1 MRVPLKWLRDYVDIE
16 LTPEE
21 LAERLTLLGM
31 EVKGIE
37 EWGADWRSV
46 VVGELLTVE
55 RHPRAD
61 RLSLTTVRVGAGEPL
76 EIVCGATNIAP
87 GQRVPVALP
96 GAVLPGGRKIEL
108 AQKMGVTSNG
118 MLCSGAELELTGDAD
133 GILILAPSAPLGV
146 SLQELYGDIVLD
158 VDVKPNR
165 GDALCL
171 VGLAREVAAATG
183 AQVRWPDTTVAES
196 GRPIS
201 ERLTLQVQDSALCSR
216 LVARWVSGVHVGPSP
231 EQVQMRLRAAG
242 MRPISNVVDAANYV
256 MLELGKPTHTFD
268 AAAVHDGQLIVRT
281 ARPGE
286 RLETLDHVDRALD
299 ADTLVIADPAGALA
313 IAGIMGSAASE
324 VGEGTTDVI
333 VESAIFD
340 PSSIRRTG
348 QRHALRSEASLRFEK
363 GQEPRLARLGADR
376 VAQLVAAWTGG
387 SVAPGRLDSA
397 PVEPEDGRLTFRP
410 ARVNRLLGTDLTAVE
425 QRELLARVGL
435 TSAPASGPELIAIAQ
450 GPRPRQVEAAADD
463 TVVATVPS
471 WRRDLA
477 IEADIA
483 EEIARVRGYELVP
496 AVLPHTPM
504 PTYRPSPLDVRH
516 QVRDTL
522 AGAGLSEVVTSA
534 LVSPRLAEAFPAP
547 HSRLNLPLPS
557 PLPSPLPTVPLF
569 TVQGEESAGGEV
581 IGLTNPLSSQHAVL
595 RQSLVGSLL
604 EVLAGNLRNGRER
617 VAIFEIGKGYGRIGE
632 DSREWWRLGFALCGT
647 AEPPAWNRS
656 ARPYD
661 LHDAKGIVELLCARL
676 GFGLP
681 NYTPL
686 VDEPTLHPG
695 RAARVVA
702 PHIGGWTSCRADPG
716 EVPSNVAGQV
726 GEVHP
731 SVLNAWDIRVERAI
745 VGELAIAGLS
755 GGPGPG
761 LGASG
766 ARSFGAGL
774 GQGLPV
780 RAVPIARH
788 PAVERDIAVVVPANT
803 PAAAVAA
810 TIWGAAGPLLSSC
823 RLFDLYRGAPLA
835 GDEKSLAQ
843 RLVFQAADRTLTDAE
858 VDDAIAAITAA
869 LVAELGARLRS

>member
-1 MRVPLKWLRDYVDIE
+1 MRVPLNWLRDYVDIE

-31 EVKGIE
+31 EVQGIE

-133 GILILAPSAPLGV
+133 GILILAQDAPLGV
-146 SLQELYGDIVLD
+146 SLQELYGDVVLD

-201 ERLTLQVQDSALCSR
+201 ERLTLQVEDPALCSR

-231 EQVQMRLRAAG
+231 EHVQMRLRAAG

-281 ARPGE
+281 ARAGE
-286 RLETLDHVDRALD
+286 RLETLDHVERALD
-299 ADTLVIADPAGALA
+299 SDTLLIADPAGALA
-313 IAGIMGSAASE
+313 IAGIMGGAASE

-333 VESAIFD
+333 VESALFD
-340 PSSIRRTG
+340 PISIRRTG
-348 QRHALRSEASLRFEK
+348 QRLALRSEASLRFEK

-376 VAQLVAAWTGG
+376 VARLVAAWAGG

-397 PVEPEDGRLTFRP
+397 PVEPEDGRLAFRP
-410 ARVNRLLGTDLTAVE
+410 GRVNRLLGTDLTVVE

-435 TSAPASGPELIAIAQ
+435 SSVPASGPELIVIAQ
-450 GPRPRQVEAAADD
+450 GLRPQQVEAAAED
-463 TVVATVPS
+463 TVLATVPS

-477 IEADIA
+477 IEADIV

-516 QVRDTL
+516 RVRDML

-534 LVSPRLAEAFPAP
+534 LVSPRLAEAFPPPQSTLDVPP
-547 HSRLNLPLPS
+547 HSPVQALPLP
-557 PLPSPLPTVPLF
+557 
-569 TVQGEESAGGEV
+569 TVQGEEPAGGGV
-581 IGLTNPLSSQHAVL
+581 IWLTNPLSSQHAVL

-617 VAIFEIGKGYGRIGE
+617 VAIFEIGKGYGRIGK
-632 DSREWWRLGFALCGT
+632 DGREWWRLGFALCGT
-647 AEPPAWNRS
+647 AEAPAWNRA

-661 LHDAKGIVELLCARL
+661 LDDAKGIVELLCARL
-676 GFGLP
+676 GFGSP
-681 NYTPL
+681 GYSPL

-702 PHIGGWTSCRADPG
+702 AHIGGWTSYRADPA
-716 EVPSNVAGQV
+716 EAPSNIAGQV
-726 GEVHP
+726 GEIHP
-731 SVLNAWDIRVERAI
+731 SVLSAWDIRVERVI

-755 GGPGPG
+755 GGPELA

-766 ARSFGAGL
+766 ARGFGTGL

-810 TIWGAAGPLLSSC
+810 TIRAAGGPLLSSC

-858 VDDAIAAITAA
+858 VDGAIAAITDA
-869 LVAELGARLRS
+869 LTANLGARLRT